1 MGPWPSEILH
11 HQFSLWPLRERSPQR
26 KANVFLPGWGWGA
39 GGVSPLD
46 VGVVHAAVV
55 QVVAEGSDQQ
65 REHLQV
71 RQLALPGRTRR
82 RGREERMVW

>member
-1 MGPWPSEILH
+1 M
-11 HQFSLWPLRERSPQR
+11 
-26 KANVFLPGWGWGA
+26 

-46 VGVVHAAVV
+46 VGVVHTAVV

-71 RQLALPGRTRR
+71 RKLALPGRTRR